1 MIEISIG
8 RMKKYKRKISFII
21 DNLND
26 LPPLDQEDSPYY
38 GYFLDSLYYKF
49 QTSIDATM
57 DIIAMLCRD
66 HGKVVS
72 DDYNNIDC
80 LKAINLLTNQQIKNL
95 KSING
100 LRNVIVHRYNHIEG
114 DIIIE
119 SKDFVLKELLD
130 FINIVRETIQDV

>member
-1 MIEISIG
+1 ME
-8 RMKKYKRKISFII
+8 KYKRKISFIL

-57 DIIAMLCRD
+57 DIIAMLCKD
-66 HGKVVS
+66 HGKTVS
-72 DDYNNIDC
+72 DDYHNIDC
-80 LKAINLLTNQQIKNL
+80 LKTIDLLNNQQIKDL

-100 LRNVIVHRYNHIEG
+100 LRNAIVHRYNHIEEE
-114 DIIIE
+114 IILE
-119 SKDFVLKELLD
+119 SKDFIVKELMN
-130 FINIVRETIQDV
+130 FIIITKETIQDV